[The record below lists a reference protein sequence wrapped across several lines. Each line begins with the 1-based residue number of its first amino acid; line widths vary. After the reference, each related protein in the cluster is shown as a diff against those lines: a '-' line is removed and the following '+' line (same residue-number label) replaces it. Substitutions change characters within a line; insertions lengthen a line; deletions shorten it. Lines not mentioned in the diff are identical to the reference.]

1 MCKATLQTSQGLK
14 KILIWV
20 EFYLSINTLH
30 LFHVLFQKP
39 CVKWNISCQTGKQGC
54 HRHQGFQPSK
64 RKLLWAQKERCLLSN
79 SPQSIPTVSVE
90 ELGGGHERKC
100 KQQSSSASTMPY
112 GKWGIKDGN
121 NTNKKLSSV
130 QSLSHVWF
138 FADPKDCSTPNFPV
152 QHQLPELYS
161 NSCPSS
167 QWYHPTISSSVI
179 PFSSC
184 LQSFWA
190 SGSFPMS
197 PFFTSGNQS
206 IGASASASDL
216 PLNTQDWFPLGWTV
230 WIPL

>member
-1 MCKATLQTSQGLK
+1 MCEATLQTSQGLK

-20 EFYLSINTLH
+20 EFYLSINRLH

-54 HRHQGFQPSK
+54 HGHQGFQPSK
-64 RKLLWAQKERCLLSN
+64 RKLLWARKERCLLSN

-90 ELGGGHERKC
+90 ELGGGHGRKC

-152 QHQLPELYS
+152 QHQLPELTQTHVHQVS
-161 NSCPSS
+161 DTIQPSHPLS
-167 QWYHPTISSSVI
+167 SHSLPVFSLSEHQGLFQWAHSSHQVTKVLE
-179 PFSSC
+179 
-184 LQSFWA
+184 LQLQHQTFH
-190 SGSFPMS
+190 
-197 PFFTSGNQS
+197 
-206 IGASASASDL
+206 
-216 PLNTQDWFPLGWTV
+216 WT
-230 WIPL
+230 LRTDFL